1 MIDDQWL
8 SFKVE
13 SETYIHCVDKIK
25 EVIPYTPPF
34 PVPGSPSC
42 TEGILNVR
50 GNVITIFSGRS
61 LFDCREPEDAEGK
74 KIIILELGED
84 LVGVSVDAVIGII
97 TFETDNVEWSNVDT
111 RNNHIKGTLQL
122 SGQLYILTDLS
133 DCSYTSDENM

>member
-8 SFKVE
+8 SFRVE
-13 SETYIHCVDKIK
+13 SETYIHCVNKIK
-25 EVIPYTPPF
+25 EIILYTLPS

-61 LFDCREPEDAEGK
+61 LFNCSEPENAKGK
-74 KIIILELGED
+74 KIIVLELGAD
-84 LVGVSVDAVIGII
+84 LIGVSVDAVIGII
-97 TFETDNVEWSNVDT
+97 TFETNKVELSNLDT

-122 SGQLYILTDLS
+122 SGQLYILTDFS
-133 DCSYTSDENM
+133 DYNYTSY